1 MFKIAAVVVAA
12 LVGYVFYQNIP
23 DLRRYMRI
31 RSM

>member
-1 MFKIAAVVVAA
+1 MFKYIAMVMA
-12 LVGYVFYQNIP
+12 LILGYVFYQMFP